1 MKSMGRL
8 WGGVALLFVA
18 LFMLVGFLRADLGA
32 SAAVTALA
40 FLIGVGL
47 PAAGGAAL
55 LRGHFGASRTLAA
68 RRDQL
73 RQQTLDS
80 EVLRLA
86 GRRGGKL
93 TVVEVVSDLGVSTE
107 DAKETL
113 DGLMMR
119 ELAEIEITDAGM
131 LVYRFRDVEQLPEKH
146 RSRGLLDG

>member
-1 MKSMGRL
+1 M
-8 WGGVALLFVA
+8 LL
-18 LFMLVGFLRADLGA
+18 GFLRADLAA

-40 FLIGVGL
+40 LLIGVGL
-47 PAAGGAAL
+47 PAAGGVVL
-55 LRGHFGASRTLAA
+55 LRGHFGAARSLAL

-86 GRRGGKL
+86 GRRSGKL
-93 TVVEVVSDLGVSTE
+93 TVVEVVTELGVSTE
-107 DAKETL
+107 AAQESL

-119 ELAEIEITDAGM
+119 ELAELEITDAGM
-131 LVYRFRDVEQLPEKH
+131 LVYRFREVEQLRDKD

>member
-1 MKSMGRL
+1 MTMGRL
-8 WGGVALLFVA
+8 WGGVGLLLVA
-18 LFMLVGFLRADLGA
+18 AFMLLGFLRADPGV

-40 FLIGVGL
+40 FVIGVGL
-47 PAAGGAAL
+47 PAAGGVAL
-55 LRGHFGASRTLAA
+55 LRGHFGAARSLAL

-86 GRRGGKL
+86 GRRSGKL

-131 LVYRFRDVEQLPEKH
+131 LVYRFRDVEQLRDKES
-146 RSRGLLDG
+146 SRGLLDG